1 MKSAGLSPAA
11 AVPDAVNN
19 PAITATAVVMD
30 FAAAGTLSS
39 QTPFDNRVGSAAA
52 LSAVEL

>member
-19 PAITATAVVMD
+19 PAITATAVVMT
-30 FAAAGTLSS
+30 FASGTRRASLVTYPGTLF
-39 QTPFDNRVGSAAA
+39 PDAF
-52 LSAVEL
+52 